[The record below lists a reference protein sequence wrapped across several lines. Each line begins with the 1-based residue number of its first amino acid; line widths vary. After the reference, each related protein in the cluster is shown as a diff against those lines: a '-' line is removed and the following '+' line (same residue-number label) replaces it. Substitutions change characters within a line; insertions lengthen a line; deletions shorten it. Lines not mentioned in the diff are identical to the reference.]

1 MHEQDAIHHIAY
13 TGKINADRSY
23 NVQDF
28 FYHQHPPWIFHSE
41 THSPL
46 KVYLFCVQISNLSKL
61 PPGFEINSE
70 MYFCSGFKCIT
81 KTTYF
86 TACPQQV
93 KHMCLVSHR
102 VKTLLTLPD
111 QFLYILWQSC
121 DPLCIPSC
129 WPASSNFLWLHK
141 HVNTIRSDVFVHW
154 ISLYVTTLWRQ
165 ARCYEMHS
173 RKLLRADWHGSA
185 W

>member
-1 MHEQDAIHHIAY
+1 MHKQDAIHNIAY
-13 TGKINADRSY
+13 MGKINADRSY

-28 FYHQHPPWIFHSE
+28 FYHRHPPWIFHSG

-81 KTTYF
+81 K
-86 TACPQQV
+86 
-93 KHMCLVSHR
+93 KHIFHSFPSASEAYVLS
-102 VKTLLTLPD
+102 
-111 QFLYILWQSC
+111 FSQSQNFVNT
-121 DPLCIPSC
+121 PWPIFIHPLAELCIPSC

-141 HVNTIRSDVFVHW
+141 HVNTIRSLDVFF
-154 ISLYVTTLWRQ
+154 SSEFL
-165 ARCYEMHS
+165 CM
-173 RKLLRADWHGSA
+173 
-185 W
+185 